1 VHDVN
6 VRLITVMSMKV
17 IVTRELKSCPTF
29 SNLKTLSLGEW
40 CIDAEF
46 NALTFFLQHSP
57 GLERIFLELKLV

>member
-1 VHDVN
+1 
-6 VRLITVMSMKV
+6 MKV

-40 CIDAEF
+40 RIDAEF
-46 NALTFFLQHSP
+46 NALIFFLQHSP